1 MHVMSSKRSSTV
13 TEDEEEIKK
22 ARNLYKALTNDSRSV
37 FYATNKITKTLV
49 KKARNSL
56 YKKDI
61 VSVNVYNKSGKKFL
75 ELETFP
81 FSTPFIKKRQ
91 NIIRSTLYSF
101 SGSFQ
106 APQADIAYISFLA
119 RPAVD
124 PKFCT
129 LFIDLFTSKMYLYP
143 MEIRNLLAKKLELF
157 YGDINKKEMVK

>member
-61 VSVNVYNKSGKKFL
+61 VSVNVYNKSGKKIFRAGN
-75 ELETFP
+75 
-81 FSTPFIKKRQ
+81 FSF
-91 NIIRSTLYSF
+91 
-101 SGSFQ
+101 
-106 APQADIAYISFLA
+106 
-119 RPAVD
+119 
-124 PKFCT
+124 
-129 LFIDLFTSKMYLYP
+129 
-143 MEIRNLLAKKLELF
+143 
-157 YGDINKKEMVK
+157 